1 LLSGQSRALF
11 YRKNHTK
18 YTGEKGWGEKKI
30 YMKVSYRNTRS
41 RDVSKSRSLL
51 LVRAALIKKPSSKLM
66 TKNAAES

>member
-1 LLSGQSRALF
+1 LGRKENIYEGQ
-11 YRKNHTK
+11 Y
-18 YTGEKGWGEKKI
+18 Y
-30 YMKVSYRNTRS
+30 NTRS